1 MSDRRCQM
9 DPENSVVKLCV
20 QGMEHESKGDV
31 ETASRL
37 FLSAWEQCSDDFE
50 RCIAAHYV
58 ARHQSPEDAL
68 VWNQRSL
75 DLARAVNDERVRG
88 FLPSLYLNMGKAY
101 EDLAKLD
108 DARQFYAMTE
118 EVLSSLP
125 DNEYGRNLRGAAQ
138 RALKR
143 VQP

>member
-1 MSDRRCQM
+1 M
-9 DPENSVVKLCV
+9 DPDNSVVKLCV
-20 QGMEHESKGDV
+20 EGMEQESKGNH
-31 ETASRL
+31 EAASRL
-37 FLSAWEQCSDDFE
+37 FQFAWEQSSDDFE

-58 ARHQSPEDAL
+58 ARHQSPDGAL

-88 FLPSLYLNMGKAY
+88 FFPSLYLNMGKAY
-101 EDLAKLD
+101 EELGNLK

-118 EVLSSLP
+118 EVLNSLP
-125 DNEYGRNLRGAAQ
+125 DNQYGRNLRDAAQ

-143 VQP
+143 VWR

>member
-1 MSDRRCQM
+1 M
-9 DPENSVVKLCV
+9 DPENSIVKLCV

-31 ETASRL
+31 DTASKL
-37 FLSAWEQCSDDFE
+37 FLSAWEQSTDDFE

-58 ARHQSPEDAL
+58 ARHQSPEESL
-68 VWNQRSL
+68 VWNKQSL
-75 DLARAVNDERVRG
+75 DLARAVNDDRVRG

-101 EDLAKLD
+101 EDLAELVE
-108 DARQFYAMTE
+108 ARQFYAMTE

-125 DNEYGRNLRGAAQ
+125 DNEYGRNLRDAAQ

-143 VQP
+143 VWP